1 MVEIVPK
8 PKDEVKL
15 VEERYAQIIKS
26 TIDSF
31 FNDNKKELNIIPKK
45 SNIDLKRKL
54 LPKWEK
60 LDKKTEIAIIELLS
74 IKNLYYF
81 FITIFF
87 KKKKLGETKMR
98 KRIKIF
104 QKTRFPSL
112 GRWNSEGERKNSNQC
127 LMQIWYMTR
136 KFITSSMW
144 KMKFKKKRKRKT
156 FRQLE
161 IIW

>member
-1 MVEIVPK
+1 MNYKPKNQNLVEIIPQ

-31 FNDNKKELNIIPKK
+31 FNDSKKELNIIPKK

-74 IKNLYYF
+74 MNIFVFIESIYLLY
-81 FITIFF
+81 
-87 KKKKLGETKMR
+87 GR
-98 KRIKIF
+98 KGNWR
-104 QKTRFPSL
+104 R
-112 GRWNSEGERKNSNQC
+112 
-127 LMQIWYMTR
+127 
-136 KFITSSMW
+136 
-144 KMKFKKKRKRKT
+144 
-156 FRQLE
+156 
-161 IIW
+161 